1 MAVVY
6 ATTSGLIP
14 ASTMVL
20 KICKGTWL
28 SHQSTDCIIILPVA
42 MLPEHQS

>member
-20 KICKGTWL
+20 KICKRTWS
-28 SHQSTDCIIILPVA
+28 SHQRTDITLQFIPKNFPEA
-42 MLPEHQS
+42 M